1 MDFPF
6 WVSPRIRARSQLA
19 RRGTIY
25 ITEFDSE
32 HESRAGVLG
41 PQWSESPKF
50 AILIVTIVRSNEIA
64 ETLWAAV
71 GQRECTISVC
81 GSF

>member
-1 MDFPF
+1 MDFPL

-32 HESRAGVLG
+32 HESRVGVLG
-41 PQWSESPKF
+41 PQWTKSPNF
-50 AILIVTIVRSNEIA
+50 AILSVTIVRSNEIA
-64 ETLWAAV
+64 GTLWAAV
-71 GQRECTISVC
+71 GQRERTISVC
-81 GSF
+81 GSL